1 MKTGAFSSE
10 SKNNSFE
17 EDNVKISDLNNIEI
31 EDNNNEKKKN
41 NNKNKNSLIQKAEEN
56 IKKTYDI
63 MKKNNLNAHLYDHNK
78 NNKKNNHQNNSS
90 NKNNQIKKNNNQNID
105 DKNIKQSKNQIKE
118 ISSLDSKN
126 KNLETKS
133 NTLPQA
139 SLQQSNINSINPELN
154 IGLSK
159 NINEEIE
166 DLKKDNLKEKNEETK
181 KNDERSLSE
190 NENNIL
196 NHTSDYQFEPD
207 DLETYNEIFEGFAK
221 FLKLVNGKNI
231 LNQLINYYE
240 NTYKKY
246 AIGFQSLIILC
257 KSSPFNALRFYEH
270 FLFYSAA
277 FRQMFLPYIRNA
289 FNKLR
294 LYCFNQQRFSVMDI
308 ILEQIYKI
316 IFFQKLANYIN
327 AKEEYE
333 KIKYRQEQ
341 EYKNYLNN
349 DLIDEEEEDLY
360 IKEKNK
366 KKEEK
371 GKNIP
376 TKEMEIKLKN
386 LINTFENPIRA
397 YVLNKLFEEAYS
409 ELNDNRNFDNEYE
422 RGIIRNNSE
431 YSENSLSSKKNH
443 TYVYESFDEKNSILL
458 YPNSEDSDRLHRV
471 YKLIE
476 MQNEGL
482 DNSNNI
488 SREIDLDI
496 FRKNNFSDEKKKNN
510 DEEESNELNNELNN
524 LSPVQNKGIQIKDNK
539 ENKNQKKEKEKEQNK
554 DISENNLIKTP
565 KEDNLLEIDLP
576 KENKQ
581 EKKNLKEY
589 ETNKSKK
596 PENLKEKFK
605 EPDDQKIKN
614 ENSNKIQTK
623 IDFESPKNTLENKNS
638 ENTSK
643 NINNELD
650 ISAEKEDLNGIDW
663 EYTISGNKSSSERD
677 KNNKIVNNA
686 INKDKLNKEDIQK
699 NEPLKDEN
707 EDNKNND
714 SYDYDFKFDDKDLD
728 YDKSDD
734 NIINEIKNDEKEKNT
749 SESKSRNILEDENP
763 NEIQEVINDDSNH
776 KKDEI
781 NINNREPNKKDN
793 LDKGKIS
800 NDKTNINPID
810 LSNSFKLR
818 DSSSSFPNNR
828 YENLKEPLTEK
839 NKEEEIQIEK
849 HDDKYIPL
857 NLPKMTNKEEKKLV
871 DDLTEQI
878 LKNLIN
884 NEIKE
889 QKPLLPKK
897 KQNIPISISNSMSNS
912 VIKSQIVQDSTNIS
926 VFSNPN
932 DISSLSN
939 STFMRPITE
948 IQSDKE
954 LNLYNDKIAPRLIKK
969 ISKEID
975 SNYDQIINNL
985 KQPFKVD
992 ETKLMNGIMLKDE
1005 KILSNPNS
1013 IYINKD
1019 LEKKNYINKEKIIKE
1034 FQPLNEKLRKENNN
1048 EDENY
1053 IISDNILNEC
1063 LIDTA
1068 NELIEKERK
1077 YGKIGEPFKWSI
1089 RNREVSYKYNNDDNS
1104 KKKFTQK
1111 ISKNL
1116 RNLTKFKMALI
1127 ADNYDYIEPDL
1138 ITSDRDKKFF
1148 KSISQELKDEE
1159 DEWKMFES
1167 EETQIKLILSKIIMD
1182 QLLNEVVEILEH
1194 VQYSRKDPAKYQ
1206 SKSIYA
1212 CEDIPRLSFQNTTE
1226 NNNDDNNDNMNQ

>member
-1 MKTGAFSSE
+1 M
-10 SKNNSFE
+10 
-17 EDNVKISDLNNIEI
+17 
-31 EDNNNEKKKN
+31 
-41 NNKNKNSLIQKAEEN
+41 
-56 IKKTYDI
+56 
-63 MKKNNLNAHLYDHNK
+63 
-78 NNKKNNHQNNSS
+78 
-90 NKNNQIKKNNNQNID
+90 
-105 DKNIKQSKNQIKE
+105 
-118 ISSLDSKN
+118 
-126 KNLETKS
+126 
-133 NTLPQA
+133 
-139 SLQQSNINSINPELN
+139 
-154 IGLSK
+154 
-159 NINEEIE
+159 
-166 DLKKDNLKEKNEETK
+166 
-181 KNDERSLSE
+181 
-190 NENNIL
+190 
-196 NHTSDYQFEPD
+196 
-207 DLETYNEIFEGFAK
+207 
-221 FLKLVNGKNI
+221 
-231 LNQLINYYE
+231 
-240 NTYKKY
+240 
-246 AIGFQSLIILC
+246 
-257 KSSPFNALRFYEH
+257 
-270 FLFYSAA
+270 
-277 FRQMFLPYIRNA
+277 
-289 FNKLR
+289 
-294 LYCFNQQRFSVMDI
+294 
-308 ILEQIYKI
+308 
-316 IFFQKLANYIN
+316 
-327 AKEEYE
+327 
-333 KIKYRQEQ
+333 
-341 EYKNYLNN
+341 
-349 DLIDEEEEDLY
+349 
-360 IKEKNK
+360 
-366 KKEEK
+366 
-371 GKNIP
+371 
-376 TKEMEIKLKN
+376 
-386 LINTFENPIRA
+386 
-397 YVLNKLFEEAYS
+397 
-409 ELNDNRNFDNEYE
+409 
-422 RGIIRNNSE
+422 
-431 YSENSLSSKKNH
+431 
-443 TYVYESFDEKNSILL
+443 
-458 YPNSEDSDRLHRV
+458 
-471 YKLIE
+471 
-476 MQNEGL
+476 
-482 DNSNNI
+482 
-488 SREIDLDI
+488 
-496 FRKNNFSDEKKKNN
+496 
-510 DEEESNELNNELNN
+510 
-524 LSPVQNKGIQIKDNK
+524 
-539 ENKNQKKEKEKEQNK
+539 
-554 DISENNLIKTP
+554 
-565 KEDNLLEIDLP
+565 
-576 KENKQ
+576 
-581 EKKNLKEY
+581 
-589 ETNKSKK
+589 
-596 PENLKEKFK
+596 KEKFK

-849 HDDKYIPL
+849 QDDKYIPL
-857 NLPKMTNKEEKKLV
+857 NLPKMTNKEENKLV

-1013 IYINKD
+1013 IYINKEI
-1019 LEKKNYINKEKIIKE
+1019 EKQDYINKEKIIKE

-1053 IISDNILNEC
+1053 IISYNILNVC

-1068 NELIEKERK
+1068 NALIEKERK
-1077 YGKIGEPFKWSI
+1077 HGKIGEPFKWRI

-1104 KKKFTQK
+1104 KKKFT
-1111 ISKNL
+1111 
-1116 RNLTKFKMALI
+1116 
-1127 ADNYDYIEPDL
+1127 
-1138 ITSDRDKKFF
+1138 
-1148 KSISQELKDEE
+1148 
-1159 DEWKMFES
+1159 
-1167 EETQIKLILSKIIMD
+1167 
-1182 QLLNEVVEILEH
+1182 
-1194 VQYSRKDPAKYQ
+1194 
-1206 SKSIYA
+1206 
-1212 CEDIPRLSFQNTTE
+1212 
-1226 NNNDDNNDNMNQ
+1226 